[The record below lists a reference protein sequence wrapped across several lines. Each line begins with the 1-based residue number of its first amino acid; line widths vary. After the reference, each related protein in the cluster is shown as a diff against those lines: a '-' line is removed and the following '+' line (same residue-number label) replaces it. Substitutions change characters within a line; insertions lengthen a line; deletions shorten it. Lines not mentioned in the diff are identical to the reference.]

1 MLISHALISTNFFF
15 LVDAIS
21 RRFKSRLVF
30 EVSGIFFLTPQLYY
44 ALILNLI
51 VVLGFPGSSLFLS
64 EFLFFLM
71 LLEFNLLFTVLF
83 LFFTHFFVLSIFFK
97 H

>member
-51 VVLGFPGSSLFLS
+51 IVLGFPGSSLFLS

-71 LLEFNLLFTVLF
+71 LLEFNLLFTILF